1 MKPVSLLFPAL
12 GLAMPSLFSREDEA
26 ALSKRQGLVATLG
39 NDLAGLLGSV
49 ASGISPNNKRPEPGY
64 TFQEPGPN
72 DSRGPCPALNLLA
85 NYGYLPRDGH
95 VNFGQIVDATARG
108 FNMATD
114 LSTIL
119 AVFAFL
125 TDGDIKTE
133 SWYLGSGPGSVGGLN
148 RHSTVEADIS
158 PNKEDYYNGCGDNH
172 HISSYRFKQNVG
184 FVSQTKEKQFTYEAM
199 AKQ

>member
-1 MKPVSLLFPAL
+1 MKGVFAILPLAL
-12 GLAMPSLFSREDEA
+12 QVALALPGYVKEA
-26 ALSKRQGLVATLG
+26 RSNILGDLVG
-39 NDLAGLLGSV
+39 DVNGLLGSIA
-49 ASGISPNNKRPEPGY
+49 ASVDPNNKRPEPGY
-64 TFQEPGPN
+64 EFKEPKAS

-85 NYGYLPRDGH
+85 NYGYLPRNGL
-95 VNFGQIVDATARG
+95 VNFEQIVEATARG

-119 AVFAFL
+119 AVFSIL
-125 TDGDIKTE
+125 TDGDIDTE
-133 SWYLGSGPGSVGGLN
+133 SWYLGSGPGYVGGLN

-172 HISSYRFKQNVG
+172 HISSYRFQQNVQ
-184 FVSQTKEKQFTYEAM
+184 FALQDPEKQFNYDVM